1 MVAGGFAGYRGDAG
15 GSAGLKILSSN
26 PSNIELA
33 AKAILRGEL
42 VVVPTETVYGLAA
55 NALSPE
61 AVQSIFVAKQRP
73 SWNPLIVHVSGS
85 EMANEV
91 GGASL
96 EATAMMER
104 FWPGPLSLVL
114 PDRGRVA
121 PAVLAGGS
129 TVAVRQS
136 SHTVLQQLVSDCGVP
151 LAAPSANLFTRLSPT
166 RAEDISEEILENVFC
181 VLDGGP
187 CEVGIESTVLDLT
200 VTPPEVLR
208 LGHISIE
215 QIQEMLPSAV
225 LGKRGGNAV
234 KSPGQSLL
242 HYSPQTPTRLITH
255 SEAERVAT
263 EQPGRNDL
271 VKVEKKDSAAYA
283 KYLYATLS
291 EMDRKGLPMIYIEA
305 PPVTAEWAAV
315 WDRLRRLTTSSGEL

>member
-1 MVAGGFAGYRGDAG
+1 MVARGYAGRRGDAG
-15 GSAGLKILSSN
+15 GSASLKILW
-26 PSNIELA
+26 PSPENIELA

-55 NALSPE
+55 NALDPD

-73 SWNPLIVHVSGS
+73 SWNPLIVHVSGP
-85 EMANEV
+85 EMANQV
-91 GGASL
+91 GDVSL
-96 EATAMMER
+96 EATTMMER

-121 PAVLAGGS
+121 AAVRAGGS

-136 SHTVLQQLVSDCGVP
+136 SHPVLQQLVLACGVP

-166 RAEDISEEILENVFC
+166 RAEDISDQILKNVFC
-181 VLDGGP
+181 VLDGGR

-208 LGHISIE
+208 LGHISIG
-215 QIQEMLPSAV
+215 QIQEMLPSAGF
-225 LGKRGGNAV
+225 GKKSSNAV
-234 KSPGQSLL
+234 KSPGQSEL
-242 HYSPQTPTRLITH
+242 HYSPQTSTHLVTH
-255 SEAERVAT
+255 SETEGLAA

-271 VKVEKKDSAAYA
+271 VRVENNDSATYA
-283 KYLYATLS
+283 KFLYATLS